1 MVSDFICKFVLVKIS
16 INNMKYLGI
25 TYGKII
31 EGFSIIPN
39 VNLLWITLKEGRYY
53 DVQFSWLRW
62 YFTIGQVNKKL
73 KQNGY

>member
-1 MVSDFICKFVLVKIS
+1 
-16 INNMKYLGI
+16 MKYLGI

>member
-1 MVSDFICKFVLVKIS
+1 
-16 INNMKYLGI
+16 MKYIGI

>member
-1 MVSDFICKFVLVKIS
+1 
-16 INNMKYLGI
+16 MKYLGI

-73 KQNGY
+73 KKMAINIF

>member
-1 MVSDFICKFVLVKIS
+1 
-16 INNMKYLGI
+16 MKYLGI

-62 YFTIGQVNKKL
+62 YLNIGQVNKKL
-73 KQNGY
+73 KKNGY